1 MIDNL
6 LVFTHESAAIT
17 DDGYVGNAIDL
28 QKAGLEPGIRQ
39 SPLYIVC
46 YVTAGNTGSAGRCQF
61 LLRTGTGLDSSGNIQ
76 NTGHANIMPLSQK
89 EQWDEEGLAF
99 VVALPYF
106 QEPQPY
112 KRYLQIYADETT
124 NGLAALKIRAYIS
137 FSPERLRTYPDA
149 VN

>member
-28 QKAGLEPGIRQ
+28 TKAGVEPGIRQ
-39 SPLYIVC
+39 SPLYIVG
-46 YVTAGNTGSAGRCQF
+46 YIVAANTGSAGRAQF
-61 LLRTGTGLDSSGNIQ
+61 YLRTGTGLDSSGNIK
-76 NTGHANIMPLSQK
+76 NTGHASVMPLTQR

-99 VVALPYF
+99 VVALPYHEF
-106 QEPQPY
+106 SGY
-112 KRYLQIYADETT
+112 KRYIQIYADETT

-137 FSPERLRTYPDA
+137 FSPERLTTYPDA